1 MTGPSWTNIVG
12 ADQRKSMGS
21 IAEEQAAVYLAERG
35 YQIMERNVSFRVGE
49 LDIVAMDGE
58 TLVFVEVRSRTHPD
72 QVHPAATVTR
82 RKQGQII
89 RAAKA
94 YCQDR
99 NIRDTMI
106 RFDVVAVLGT
116 GGEIELFQNAFET
129 VR

>member
-1 MTGPSWTNIVG
+1 
-12 ADQRKSMGS
+12 MGTDPRQS
-21 IAEEQAAVYLAERG
+21 LGSLAEEQAAVYLADHG
-35 YQIMERNVSFRVGE
+35 YQILERNVSFRVGE

-72 QVHPAATVTR
+72 QVHPASTVTR
-82 RKQGQII
+82 RKQRQII
-89 RAAKA
+89 RAAMA

-129 VR
+129 TR